1 MSLVLE
7 PQLSL
12 SLTFAEQLERSLRG
26 AARATGAES
35 LLRDADALRAQIH
48 IQFPELAADDDP
60 GPS

>member
-12 SLTFAEQLERSLRG
+12 SLAFAEQVERNLRG

-35 LLRDADALRAQIH
+35 LLRDADALRAQIR
-48 IQFPELAADDDP
+48 IQFPELAADDDR
-60 GPS
+60 